1 MHRRLIN
8 KKELKLYD
16 EWNKERYINRED
28 KDNICPIGLSDSE
41 FVAIIKNLFLG
52 QDWYTSMPL
61 GPDQINEEILE
72 DILFKITRKTPN
84 ERCK

>member
-1 MHRRLIN
+1 MCRRLID

-16 EWNKERYINRED
+16 EWNRDRYISRED

-52 QDWYTSMPL
+52 QDWYTIMPL
-61 GPDQINEEILE
+61 GHNQINEEILE

>member
-1 MHRRLIN
+1 MRKELID

-16 EWNKERYINRED
+16 EWNKARYISRED

-41 FVAIIKNLFLG
+41 FIEIMKNLFLG
-52 QDWYTSMPL
+52 RDWCTVMSL
-61 GPDQINEEILE
+61 GHDQINEEILE
-72 DILFKITRKTPN
+72 DILFKITKKTPN

>member
-61 GPDQINEEILE
+61 GHDQINEEILE